1 MPRISQLPQASTANL
16 TDTFPIVQG
25 SSTYSISFLVAKN
38 AGMFLPANYSV
49 GTLQLASK
57 AVTADVL
64 SSSASVDSERAVT
77 TNHIRDISVSSEKLS
92 DLAVTT
98 PKLGDGSVTNIKL
111 ADNSLRISKFGQPDR
126 TFIQNAGTARP
137 GTAVIFS
144 GSVENVVVYIQGS
157 GYTTVPSVSF
167 TASPSGD
174 TATGVA
180 VLTGGAVSS
189 ITITNPGSG
198 YLVTPEVTIG
208 TSSGVSAKA
217 VAYGCTNGLCN
228 TFGEYGNF
236 GSHQG
241 SLFIT
246 QDRKVKVLGGNTNL
260 KNALGSNN
268 LSATSPTEC
277 GFEVNN
283 TGGSI
288 WPTPH
293 AVYAGWR
300 CSYVLSVEG
309 LLYSVGSGLDGNLGL
324 GTLNDR
330 GSFTVIPRSS
340 FNGKPIVKFRP
351 PYDFSY
357 ETVVAITPDGE
368 AYGWGNNRDKQL
380 GRTETPITTPARIGG
395 TRLFSDAYLWGEDYQ
410 SGIYLGSPLGADDG
424 KVLCSGYNGYGQ
436 LSQGNT
442 TAMTTL
448 NYYLKSA
455 GVPLGSGAEGKVTK
469 ILGSGSGSYGY
480 TVMLTASGQVYTAGY
495 NGAGQLGNGTQINTN
510 SGYAT
515 MVATGVSDIYVPKAN
530 GALSVDGNSYTIL
543 KKTDGSLWMAGWNGH
558 GNFGGAGSGGVS
570 PTNYNST
577 FTKTYDPAIFNGP
590 ALKVLAV
597 GNNAYFSTYVL
608 GSDGVIRVAGRNDWG
623 QLGVGTTSQV
633 NYWNYARINTN
644 SATIVDMVSDDTDS
658 RYGVSGLRVLLSNG
672 QVLTC
677 GWASNGSQGPIP
689 NIDSV
694 SVPITLPF

>member
-1 MPRISQLPQASTANL
+1 MPRISQLPAASTANL
-16 TDTFPIVQG
+16 TDIFPIVQG
-25 SSTYSISFLVAKN
+25 ASTYSISFLVAKN

-49 GTLQLASK
+49 GTLQLATN

-64 SSSASVDSERAVT
+64 SSSVSIDLDRAVT

-98 PKLGDGSVTNIKL
+98 PKLADGAVTSIKL
-111 ADNSLRISKFGQPDR
+111 ADSSLRISKFGEPDR
-126 TFIQNAGTARP
+126 TFVQNAGSARP

-167 TASPSGD
+167 TVSPSGD

-180 VLTGGAVSS
+180 VLTAGSVSS

-198 YLVTPEVTIG
+198 YLITPSVTIG
-208 TSSGVSAKA
+208 TSTGVSAKA

-260 KNALGSNN
+260 KNALGFND
-268 LSATSPTEC
+268 LMAFSPTEC
-277 GFEVNN
+277 GFDYNS
-283 TGGSI
+283 TGGPF
-288 WPTPH
+288 WPKPH

-300 CSYVLSVEG
+300 CSYVLSTEG
-309 LLYSVGSGLDGNLGL
+309 ILYSAGWGGD
-324 GTLNDR
+324 GTLGIGTLLDR
-330 GSFTVIPRSS
+330 GTFNPIPRSS

-351 PYDFSY
+351 PYDFGY

-395 TRLFSDAYLWGEDYQ
+395 TKLFSDAYLWGKDYQ

-442 TAMTTL
+442 TALTSL

-455 GVPLGSGAEGKVTK
+455 GVPLGSGVEGKVTK
-469 ILGSGSGSYGY
+469 ILGAGSGSYGY
-480 TVMLTASGQVYTAGY
+480 TVILTASGQVYTAGF
-495 NGAGQLGNGTQINTN
+495 NGNGQLGTGTQTSTN

-530 GALSVDGNSYTIL
+530 GIVGVNGSGYIIL
-543 KKTDGSLWMAGWNGH
+543 KKTDGSLWMAGYNGH
-558 GNFGGAGSGGVS
+558 GNFGAAGSGGPS
-570 PTNYNST
+570 PTDNNSI
-577 FTKTYDPAIFNGP
+577 FTKTYDPAIYSA
-590 ALKVLAV
+590 ALKVVAI
-597 GNNAYFSTYVL
+597 GNNNYFSTYVL
-608 GSDGVIRVAGRNDWG
+608 GADGYIRVAGRNDWG
-623 QLGVGTTSQV
+623 QLGIADTVAQKNV
-633 NYWNYARINTN
+633 WDYVRINTS
-644 SATIVDMVSDDTDS
+644 SATIVDMVLDGTDS
-658 RYGVSGLRVLLSNG
+658 RYGVAALRVLLSNG

-677 GWASNGSQGPIP
+677 GWATNGSQGPIP
-689 NIDSV
+689 NTSV
-694 SVPITLPF
+694 YVPITLPF